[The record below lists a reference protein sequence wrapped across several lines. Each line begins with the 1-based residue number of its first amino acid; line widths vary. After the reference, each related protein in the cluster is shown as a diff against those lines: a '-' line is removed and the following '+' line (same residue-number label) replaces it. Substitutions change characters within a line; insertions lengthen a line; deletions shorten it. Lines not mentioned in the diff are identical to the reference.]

1 MAFRCK
7 FLQSW
12 RKDTQLIQS
21 TAYYSSQLPGL
32 TQKIKSGLVRSLWE
46 QDHWKHFWA
55 IAAKAYSE
63 LRDNHMGQ
71 ITLESFLKNVT
82 GLLGV
87 IPADQYLATMG
98 WALVDDS
105 DGQVHL
111 VKNISAAEKQNV
123 PLTSNLSVR
132 DIVNH
137 CYQIGL
143 LVRPDRSARR
153 SNNGDAMAMSFA
165 AFPNAAKAS
174 PADAVAI
181 LSRQWA

>member
-1 MAFRCK
+1 M
-7 FLQSW
+7 
-12 RKDTQLIQS
+12 
-21 TAYYSSQLPGL
+21 
-32 TQKIKSGLVRSLWE
+32 TQKTKSGLVRTLWE

-87 IPADQYLATMG
+87 IPADQYFATMG
-98 WALVDDS
+98 WTLAADS
-105 DGQVHL
+105 NEQVHL
-111 VKNISAAEKQNV
+111 VKNSSAAEKQNV

-143 LVRPDRSARR
+143 LVRPERPARR
-153 SNNGDAMAMSFA
+153 GNNGDAMTMSFA
-165 AFPNAAKAS
+165 ASPNAS
-174 PADAVAI
+174 VSD
-181 LSRQWA
+181 

>member
-1 MAFRCK
+1 
-7 FLQSW
+7 
-12 RKDTQLIQS
+12 
-21 TAYYSSQLPGL
+21 L
-32 TQKIKSGLVRSLWE
+32 TQKTKSGLIRSLWE

-98 WALVDDS
+98 WTLVDDS
-105 DGQVHL
+105 DGEVHL
-111 VKNISAAEKQNV
+111 VKSVSVVEKQNV

-132 DIVNH
+132 DVVNH

-143 LVRPDRSARR
+143 LVRPDRSFRR
-153 SNNGDAMAMSFA
+153 RNDGDIATMSFL
-165 AFPNAAKAS
+165 AFPNAAKTS
-174 PADAVAI
+174 PTKTQPQSYHDN
-181 LSRQWA
+181 RQDTSEQEFGDLVSS

>member
-1 MAFRCK
+1 
-7 FLQSW
+7 
-12 RKDTQLIQS
+12 
-21 TAYYSSQLPGL
+21 L
-32 TQKIKSGLVRSLWE
+32 TQKTKSGLVRSLWE

-63 LRDNHMGQ
+63 LRDNHLGQ

-98 WALVDDS
+98 WALVDDGA
-105 DGQVHL
+105 GQVHL
-111 VKNISAAEKQNV
+111 VKNIPTAEKQNV
-123 PLTSNLSVR
+123 PLTSNLSVH

-153 SNNGDAMAMSFA
+153 DTTAMSFA
-165 AFPNAAKAS
+165 AFPNAAKTRS
-174 PADAVAI
+174 TKIQSQSYQDNGQDGSEQGFGGSV
-181 LSRQWA
+181 SN

>member
-1 MAFRCK
+1 
-7 FLQSW
+7 
-12 RKDTQLIQS
+12 
-21 TAYYSSQLPGL
+21 L
-32 TQKIKSGLVRSLWE
+32 TQKTKSGLIRSLWE
-46 QDHWKHFWA
+46 QDLWKHFWA

-71 ITLESFLKNVT
+71 ITLESFLKSVI

-105 DGQVHL
+105 DGQVQL

-143 LVRPDRSARR
+143 LVRPDRSACR
-153 SNNGDAMAMSFA
+153 SDNDDAMAMSFA
-165 AFPNAAKAS
+165 ALPNAAKNSPTGMQSQSYQDNGQDNRQDDGQDAS
-174 PADAVAI
+174 GQGFGDAV
-181 LSRQWA
+181 SE

>member
-1 MAFRCK
+1 
-7 FLQSW
+7 
-12 RKDTQLIQS
+12 
-21 TAYYSSQLPGL
+21 L
-32 TQKIKSGLVRSLWE
+32 TQKTKSGLIRSLWE

-87 IPADQYLATMG
+87 IPADQYLETMG
-98 WALVDDS
+98 WTLATDTKE
-105 DGQVHL
+105 QVHL
-111 VKNISAAEKQNV
+111 VKTNSTAEKHNV

-143 LVRPDRSARR
+143 LTRPERPARQ
-153 SNNGDAMAMSFA
+153 NNTVSTMTMSFA
-165 AFPNAAKAS
+165 AAPNVANTGPAKTQSHPNDGQVAS
-174 PADAVAI
+174 EREFGDLVSPHE
-181 LSRQWA
+181 LNNEPR

>member
-1 MAFRCK
+1 VAFRCK

-12 RKDTQLIQS
+12 EKDTQLIQP

-32 TQKIKSGLVRSLWE
+32 TQKAKSGLVRTLWE

-55 IAAKAYSE
+55 IAAKACSE

-87 IPADQYLATMG
+87 IPVDQYLAIMG
-98 WALVDDS
+98 WTLAADS
-105 DGQVHL
+105 DGVRL
-111 VKNISAAEKQNV
+111 VKNSSAAEKQNV

-132 DIVNH
+132 DLVNH

-143 LVRPDRSARR
+143 LARPEQSARR
-153 SNNGDAMAMSFA
+153 GKNGDAMTMSFA
-165 AFPNAAKAS
+165 AFPNAS
-174 PADAVAI
+174 VSD
-181 LSRQWA
+181 